1 MEISKDMGKILRGND
16 DRNDNVQDVASAF
29 ARMALGHV
37 VGSSVFIEPRKTG
50 GKLLDT
56 DEIV

>member
-1 MEISKDMGKILRGND
+1 MGVLRGNS
-16 DRNDNVQDVASAF
+16 DRPDNNVQNAASAF

-37 VGSSVFIEPRKTG
+37 GGSSVFIEPKKTG

-56 DEIV
+56 DAIK

>member
-1 MEISKDMGKILRGND
+1 MGKILRGNA
-16 DRNDNVQDVASAF
+16 DRPDDNVQNAASAF

-37 VGSSVFIEPRKTG
+37 GGSSVFIEPKKTG

-56 DEIV
+56 DDINSKR